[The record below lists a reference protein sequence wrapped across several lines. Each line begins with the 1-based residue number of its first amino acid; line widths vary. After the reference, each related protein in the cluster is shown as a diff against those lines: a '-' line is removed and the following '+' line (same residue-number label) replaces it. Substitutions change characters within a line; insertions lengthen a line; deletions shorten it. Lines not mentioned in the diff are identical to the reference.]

1 MLCSVH
7 AVNTEHVVSDDV
19 VCGLG
24 LNSEWDLCT
33 PSGCVYVSDVSV
45 CVCDRWQS
53 RGNTNSEWD
62 FCTPGHCVYVLD
74 VSVCVCVRWQCRG
87 NTNSEWDFCTPGRC
101 VCVGRVRLCV
111 CQMTEQRK
119 LSEWDFC
126 TPGRCV
132 CVGRVRLCV
141 CQMTEQ
147 RKQKQRMGFL
157 HSKSLPAQRY
167 SPELANWDLPSANVL
182 AISC

>member
-119 LSEWDFC
+119 
-126 TPGRCV
+126 
-132 CVGRVRLCV
+132 
-141 CQMTEQ
+141 
-147 RKQKQRMGFL
+147 QKQRMGFL